1 MKARITAT
9 AQRLLNLYRQEHVI
23 IGGWAAINPIF
34 VDEATP
40 DVIKELREMP
50 TGKML
55 IQHIENLRSGK
66 TPMNSIDQTLM
77 PYGGMMSQS
86 DITNIT
92 LDSNE
97 ISELKSVLDSFTP
110 DQSGLNQIQRLNVVR
125 RFGDEWQNA
134 VHDALKSYPELQSKW
149 IMVTK
154 TYRAYQ
160 LWDMANQIVNEPLD
174 ERVRAEIQAEMPE
187 FETYL
192 PMFGDAGVDLLGRLR
207 TFISSVKTEDH
218 A

>member
-192 PMFGDAGVDLLGRLR
+192 PMFGDAGTELLTRLR
-207 TFISSVKTEDH
+207 TFISNV

>member
-34 VDEATP
+34 IDEATP
-40 DVIKELREMP
+40 DVIRELREMP

-66 TPMNSIDQTLM
+66 TPMNSIDQALM
-77 PYGGMMSQS
+77 PYGGMMAQS

-92 LDSNE
+92 LVPNE

-110 DQSGLNQIQRLNVVR
+110 DQSGLNKIQGLNVVR

-149 IMVTK
+149 AMVTK

-174 ERVRAEIQAEMPE
+174 ERARAEIQAEIPE
-187 FETYL
+187 YETYL
-192 PMFGDAGVDLLGRLR
+192 PMFGDAGVELLGRLR
-207 TFISSVKTEDH
+207 TFISSVKAEDK